1 MFHSLR
7 VGHKSAALLALLAS
21 LAAPACHAG
30 FFNSLFSGGDDSARI
45 AQWAANPAQPLKWGE
60 WDQVRL
66 EKHAGTPNAQPA
78 QVSTEQ
84 VAAALAAIQI
94 QAFRQIRPLFTE
106 AEVRRFALAISLAL
120 AKAGPD
126 QDVVFISTGEH
137 ESGLMS
143 PTLANSGRIFFADGR
158 INVLLGMAHYDF
170 LVDLRRGSQRPPV
183 FVSGDRS
190 AATEDVKV
198 IGLTKGDAKLVRSDW
213 IAITPAKIEP
223 KPLPKIYT
231 FPIAGKPAEAPKIYT
246 FPLASPAPQ
255 AAPAAA
261 PSAAPADG
269 EAFYGKQEARLR
281 TLQKMHQ
288 QGLINDEELKAKRT
302 AILGDI

>member
-1 MFHSLR
+1 MFPR
-7 VGHKSAALLALLAS
+7 HKAALLVALLAS
-21 LAAPACHAG
+21 LAAPTSQAN
-30 FFNSLFSGGDDSARI
+30 FFSSLFSGGDDSARI
-45 AQWAANPAQPLKWGE
+45 TQWAANPAQPLKWGE

-66 EKHAGTPNAQPA
+66 ERHAGTPNDHPA

-84 VAAALAAIQI
+84 VAAALASIQI
-94 QAFRQIRPLFTE
+94 QAFRQIRPLFAE
-106 AEVRRFALAISLAL
+106 AEVRRFSLAISLAL

-137 ESGLMS
+137 ETGLIS

-170 LVDLRRGSQRPPV
+170 LVDLRRGSQRPPA
-183 FVSGDRS
+183 FLSGDRS
-190 AATEDVKV
+190 SASADVKV

-213 IAITPAKIEP
+213 IAITPPKIEP
-223 KPLPKIYT
+223 KPAPKVYT
-231 FPIAGKPAEAPKIYT
+231 FPLAGKPAEAPKIYT

-255 AAPAAA
+255 AVPATAPT
-261 PSAAPADG
+261 AAPADN